1 MEGVIMPITQRE
13 ATKIVD
19 VSQEYLPLE
28 RLKELFVRLDE
39 EVGKKSEDA
48 SLRECLAMMRLLVDP
63 PIPPAPYW
71 LWTAWYVLVVVHYVL
86 VLGVG
91 LSFILLPFL
100 ASWYIALPL
109 MTFIVFFSS
118 TRVECQLTNLENVM
132 RKRLGLRRIGGFV
145 GHYMVKP
152 LRRLGRL
159 RSK

>member
-1 MEGVIMPITQRE
+1 MPITQRE